1 MPKVSDTYLETR
13 RQQVLDAAYSCF
25 AQRGFHETTMQDIA
39 QEAGVS
45 YGVVYH
51 YFDSKED
58 LIEEAWQARRE
69 ARDLR
74 YQEAQQM
81 DTAPEVMAAFLNLS
95 LKRLELPEFGTE
107 MRFRILLFAEAL
119 RNPRIAE
126 KLREVWNDVMEEFED
141 VIRQGQERGEIN
153 PDVEPRALAR
163 VYLAIHDGL
172 VLQKTIDPDVDIW
185 KLTEI
190 FWAMHRS
197 QQWLDQGMGGDGNG
211 DIK

>member
-13 RQQVLDAAYSCF
+13 RKQVLDAAYACF
-25 AQRGFHETTMQDIA
+25 SRKGFYETTMQDIA

-58 LIEEAWQARRE
+58 VLEEAWQVRHQARE
-69 ARDLR
+69 IR
-74 YQEAQQM
+74 YQEALQE
-81 DTAPEVMAAFLNLS
+81 DTTPKVMAEFLVLS
-95 LKRLELPEFGTE
+95 LKRLELQEFGPE
-107 MRFRILLFAEAL
+107 MRFRIMLFAEAL

-126 KLREVWNDVMEEFED
+126 KHREVWDDVMEEFED

-153 PDVEPRALAR
+153 SGLAPRDIAR

-172 VLQKTIDPDVDIW
+172 ILQKAIDPDADIW
-185 KLTEI
+185 KLI
-190 FWAMHRS
+190 DVFWAMH
-197 QQWLDQGMGGDGNG
+197 QGQLWLDYGIGGDGHE